1 MADYYPLIARAVA
14 GLDPHAPGE
23 SRRALYERARTALIS
38 QLRGVEPALSEADIT
53 RERLALEDAVRRVEA
68 EFARRAPA
76 PEPPHPDTAD
86 APSPSAEPGEAAAPP
101 KPPVSARRDGPRPGD
116 ALRESARH
124 GRGAPPPTPP
134 GRDRPP
140 LPRENGAPEQRSPRD
155 LRGDQP
161 PPRPQPPGG
170 SPNGMRDVRPPRDP
184 RMAEPHPVR
193 PPQGA
198 APGQRGTRGMRDV
211 VADTDDLGRAAAQA
225 GRAARR
231 SHAEQQG
238 GAPRGGAEVPY
249 SYDESAEEAG
259 RYQPPPQPPRGERAA
274 SRDAAERGGH
284 RFPVKGAIIL
294 GLVLLLAGA
303 SVLLYQ
309 KVYPPLRAMLKPAA
323 PVVDAQKDNG
333 VRPKITDRVGQPGT
347 QQIAP
352 VAQRV
357 VLYDEDP
364 ASPQGKQYV
373 GSVIWHTEA
382 VKAPAGQPADIGVR
396 ADIDVP
402 ERKFKMSLSIRR
414 NTDASLP
421 ASHTAELTF
430 SLPPDFGTTVAN
442 VPGIL
447 MKSNEQARGTPLAGL
462 AVKVTD
468 GFFLVGLSNVEA
480 DRARNLQLLKER
492 SWFDIPLVYANQRRS
507 IVAIEKGAP
516 GERAFNESFTAWGQ

>member
-14 GLDPHAPGE
+14 GLDPNAPGE

-38 QLRGVEPALSEADIT
+38 QLRSVQPALSEAEIT

-76 PEPPHPDTAD
+76 PEMPHPD
-86 APSPSAEPGEAAAPP
+86 APAAEPDEAPHAAPP
-101 KPPVSARRDGPRPGD
+101 KSPLASRREGPRAGD

-124 GRGAPPPTPP
+124 ARGGPPPPP
-134 GRDRPP
+134 GRDRPFP
-140 LPRENGAPEQRSPRD
+140 GRENGAPEPRPSRN

-161 PPRPQPPGG
+161 QPPAGG
-170 SPNGMRDVRPPRDP
+170 GLPNAMRDVRPPRDP
-184 RMAEPHPVR
+184 RREEPHPAR

-198 APGQRGTRGMRDV
+198 APGQRGAHGLRDV
-211 VADTDDLGRAAAQA
+211 VADANDLGRAAAQA

-231 SHAEQQG
+231 SYAEQDG
-238 GAPRGGAEVPY
+238 NGPIPPPAPRGGAEAPY

-259 RYQPPPQPPRGERAA
+259 RYQPSPPPRGERAA
-274 SRDAAERGGH
+274 SRGFPERAGP
-284 RFPVKGAIIL
+284 RFPLKGAIIL

-303 SVLLYQ
+303 GVLFYQ
-309 KVYPPLRAMLKPAA
+309 KLYPSLRAMLKPAA
-323 PVVDAQKDNG
+323 PVADAQKDNG
-333 VRPKITDRVGQPGT
+333 VRPKITDRVGQPGA
-347 QQIAP
+347 QQVAP

-364 ASPQGKQYV
+364 SSPQGKQYV
-373 GSVIWHTEA
+373 GSVIWRTEA
-382 VKAPAGQPADIGVR
+382 VKAPPGQPADVGVR

-430 SLPPDFGTTVAN
+430 NLPPDFGATVAN

-480 DRARNLQLLKER
+480 DRSRNLQLLKER
-492 SWFDIPLVYANQRRS
+492 SWFDIPLVYSNQRRS

-516 GERAFNESFTAWGQ
+516 GERAFNEAFTAWGQ

>member
-14 GLDPHAPGE
+14 GLDPHAPSE

-38 QLRGVEPALSEADIT
+38 QLRSVQPALSEADIT

-68 EFARRAPA
+68 EFARRAPV
-76 PEPPHPDTAD
+76 PEPRPDA
-86 APSPSAEPGEAAAPP
+86 AAAAPDEEPAPAAPPP
-101 KPPVSARRDGPRPGD
+101 KSPLTGRREGPRPGD

-124 GRGAPPPTPP
+124 ARGAPPPS
-134 GRDRPP
+134 GRDRP
-140 LPRENGAPEQRSPRD
+140 LGRGENGAPEPRPSRN

-161 PPRPQPPGG
+161 PPAAPGG
-170 SPNGMRDVRPPRDP
+170 LPNAMRDIRPPRDP
-184 RMAEPHPVR
+184 RREEAHPR
-193 PPQGA
+193 APQGA
-198 APGQRGTRGMRDV
+198 APAQRGTRGLRDV
-211 VADTDDLGRAAAQA
+211 VADANDLGRAAAQA

-231 SHAEQQG
+231 SYAEQEG
-238 GAPRGGAEVPY
+238 SAPIPPAAPRGGAEVPY

-259 RYQPPPQPPRGERAA
+259 RYQPPPAPRGERAA
-274 SRDAAERGGH
+274 SRGFPERTGP
-284 RFPVKGAIIL
+284 RFPLKGAIIL
-294 GLVLLLAGA
+294 GFVLLLAGA
-303 SVLLYQ
+303 GVLFYQ
-309 KVYPPLRAMLKPAA
+309 KLYPSVRAMLKPAA
-323 PVVDAQKDNG
+323 PVVETQKDNG
-333 VRPKITDRVGQPGT
+333 VRPKITDRGGQPGA
-347 QQIAP
+347 QQVAP

-364 ASPQGKQYV
+364 SSPQGKQYV
-373 GSVIWHTEA
+373 GSVIWRTEA
-382 VKAPAGQPADIGVR
+382 VKAPAGQPADVGVR

-430 SLPPDFGTTVAN
+430 NLPPDFGATVAN

-480 DRARNLQLLKER
+480 DRSRNLQLLKER
-492 SWFDIPLVYANQRRS
+492 SWFDIPLVYSNQRRS

-516 GERAFNESFTAWGQ
+516 GERAFNEAFTAWGQ